1 MDSERGEEESEG
13 FSLEEELKRT
23 NCSYCVDPEERRRNS
38 AMAPIQKK

>member
-23 NCSYCVDPEERRRNS
+23 NCSYRVDPEERREKH
-38 AMAPIQKK
+38 AGQTI